1 MVKVWYFGLD
11 VTRTAHWTN
20 GWFKLGT
27 LFVSNITFRAK
38 HELTS
43 KVAFDLSQKPGP
55 KARPF
60 ETSLRLSRP
69 ISAYPRHRSGYLH
82 TPGTGQGTNRLLELV
97 RVPAYPWYWSGY
109 LQGICLLL
117 ALVRVPAYP
126 WHWSGYLQGICLLLA
141 LVRVPTGYL
150 LTPGTGQG
158 TYRVSAYSWHWSG
171 YLQGT
176 CLPLALVRV
185 PTGYLLIPDTGQ
197 GTSIPLALVRV
208 PAYPWHWSGYLLTP
222 GTGQGTN
229 RVSAYFWH
237 CSGYQH
243 APGTSQGTCLLLAL
257 VRVPTDP
264 WNWSGYL
271 HTPGTGQGTE
281 GFFSNRRGYRSQN
294 LLICSES
301 RQKSA
306 ILKKHLSL
314 EQNFATE
321 SRR

>member
-1 MVKVWYFGLD
+1 MAVSISQSRINHPIFYSSTWPSYLTDLLNPRLVGAVGVGDKCEELIPTTLPRFEWLLVQCSTTELPRYQEPLEVLTVARHLAMLPSTPPSLFPPPHRAQKMVKVWYFGLD

-150 LTPGTGQG
+150 LTPGIGQG
-158 TYRVSAYSWHWSG
+158 TYRVSAYS
-171 YLQGT
+171 
-176 CLPLALVRV
+176 
-185 PTGYLLIPDTGQ
+185 
-197 GTSIPLALVRV
+197 
-208 PAYPWHWSGYLLTP
+208 
-222 GTGQGTN
+222 
-229 RVSAYFWH
+229 
-237 CSGYQH
+237 
-243 APGTSQGTCLLLAL
+243 
-257 VRVPTDP
+257 
-264 WNWSGYL
+264 
-271 HTPGTGQGTE
+271 
-281 GFFSNRRGYRSQN
+281 
-294 LLICSES
+294 
-301 RQKSA
+301 
-306 ILKKHLSL
+306 
-314 EQNFATE
+314 
-321 SRR
+321 